1 MNSYE
6 RLMARLA
13 GRPVDRVPNN
23 CIIMG
28 FGARYIGAG
37 YRKFVTDYRVL
48 TEAGIRCR
56 EDFGL
61 DILSAISDPMREAE
75 GFGAQ
80 VVFPEDA
87 VPYAAAPL
95 VESLSDLTRLQVK
108 DPASCARMNDRLLA
122 VRRYAE
128 YAQKECAVQGWV
140 EGGFAE
146 ACDLRDLNN
155 MMMDIFDEPE
165 AVAELLDICTRQAE
179 LFAVAQIEAGADI
192 VGIGDAAASLIGP
205 AMYEEFAL
213 PYEKRIVEAIHR
225 AGGKAKLH
233 ICGDIQKLLELA
245 VETGADMIDCDWMVD
260 FRKANRI
267 FADRCSAC
275 GNFDPVGILLQG
287 TPDSVAEAVQGCVEA
302 ASPRGIIAAGC
313 EVPVLTPPENL
324 AAVAKTLD
332 RMAAEGCSACCNTLQ
347 K

>member
-28 FGARYIGAG
+28 FGARYIGAT
-37 YRKFVTDYRVL
+37 YKEFVTDYRVL

-56 EDFGL
+56 ENFDL

-75 GFGAQ
+75 GFGAE

-87 VPYAAAPL
+87 VPYAAEPFIK
-95 VESLSDLTRLQVK
+95 SLSDLTKLTVK
-108 DPASCARMNDRLLA
+108 DPASSARMNDRLEA

-155 MMMDIFDEPE
+155 MMMDIFDEPD

-179 LFAVAQIEAGADI
+179 AFAVAQVKVGADI

-205 AMYEEFAL
+205 AMYEEFAF
-213 PYEKRIVEAIHR
+213 PYEKRIVNAIHQ

-233 ICGDIQKLLELA
+233 ICGDINKLLEMAL
-245 VETGADMIDCDWMVD
+245 ETGADMIDCDWMVD
-260 FRKANRI
+260 FREANRI
-267 FADRCSAC
+267 FGDRCSAC
-275 GNFDPVGILLQG
+275 GNFDPVGVLLQG
-287 TPDSVAEAVQGCVEA
+287 TPESVEKAVEECLAA
-302 ASPRGIIAAGC
+302 ASPRGVIAAGC
-313 EVPVLTPPENL
+313 EVPVLTPPGNL
-324 AAVAKTLD
+324 TAVAQALK
-332 RMAAEGCSACCNTLQ
+332 RQA

>member
-1 MNSYE
+1 MTSYE

-13 GRPVDRVPNN
+13 GKPVDRVPNN

-28 FGARYIGAG
+28 FGARYIGAS
-37 YRKFVTDYRVL
+37 YKEFVTDYRVL

-56 EDFGL
+56 EDFEL

-75 GFGAQ
+75 GFGAN

-87 VPYAAAPL
+87 VPYASEPL
-95 VESLSDLTRLQVK
+95 VASLSDLTKLKVK

-128 YAQKECAVQGWV
+128 YAGKDCAVQGWV

-179 LFAVAQIEAGADI
+179 AFAAAQVEAGADI

-213 PYEKRIVEAIHR
+213 PYEKRIVEAIHK

-233 ICGDIQKLLELA
+233 ICGDINKLLELA
-245 VETGADMIDCDWMVD
+245 AETGADLIDCDWMVD
-260 FRKANRI
+260 FKEANRI
-267 FADRCSAC
+267 FGDRCSAC
-275 GNFDPVGILLQG
+275 GNFDPVGVLLQG
-287 TPDSVAEAVQGCVEA
+287 TPASIGQAVEGCLAVSSSRSVM
-302 ASPRGIIAAGC
+302 AAGC

-324 AAVAKTLD
+324 AAVAEALKK
-332 RMAAEGCSACCNTLQ
+332 AGA
-347 K
+347 

>member
-13 GRPVDRVPNN
+13 GQPVDRVPNN

-28 FGARYIGAG
+28 FGARYIGAS
-37 YRKFVTDYRVL
+37 YKSFVTDYKVL

-56 EDFGL
+56 EDFEL

-75 GFGAQ
+75 GFGAE
-80 VVFPEDA
+80 VFFPEDG

-95 VESLSDLTRLQVK
+95 VENLSDLSRLQVR
-108 DPASCARMNDRLLA
+108 DPASCARMNDRLMA

-128 YAQKECAVQGWV
+128 YAKKECAVQGWV

-179 LFAVAQIEAGADI
+179 AFAAAQVQAGADI

-213 PYEKRIVEAIHR
+213 PYEKRIVEAIHK

-233 ICGDIQKLLELA
+233 ICGDINKLLDMA
-245 VETGADMIDCDWMVD
+245 VETGADLIDCDWMVD
-260 FRKANRI
+260 FQEANRI
-267 FADRCSAC
+267 FAGRCSAC

-287 TPDSVAEAVQGCVEA
+287 TPASVAEAVENCLAV
-302 ASPRGIIAAGC
+302 SSSRSIIAAGC
-313 EVPVLTPPENL
+313 EVPVMTPPENL
-324 AAVAKTLD
+324 AAVTETLK
-332 RMAAEGCSACCNTLQ
+332 RFGH
-347 K
+347 

>member
-6 RLMARLA
+6 RLMARMA
-13 GRPVDRVPNN
+13 GQPVDRVPNN

-28 FGARYIGAG
+28 FGARYIGAT
-37 YRKFVTDYRVL
+37 YKEFVTDYRVL

-56 EDFGL
+56 EDFDL

-75 GFGAQ
+75 GFGAS
-80 VVFPEDA
+80 VVLPEDA

-95 VESLSDLTRLQVK
+95 LETLSDLTKLQVK
-108 DPASCARMNDRLLA
+108 DPSACARMNDRLLA

-128 YAQKECAVQGWV
+128 YAQKDCAVQGWV

-179 LFAVAQIEAGADI
+179 AFAVAQIQAGADI

-213 PYEKRIVEAIHR
+213 PYEKRIVEAIHK
-225 AGGKAKLH
+225 AGGMAKLH
-233 ICGDIQKLLELA
+233 ICGDINKLLEMA
-245 VETGADMIDCDWMVD
+245 VETGADIIDCDWMVD
-260 FRKANRI
+260 FKEANRI
-267 FADRCSAC
+267 FGDRCSAC
-275 GNFDPVGILLQG
+275 GNFDPVGVLLQG
-287 TPDSVAEAVQGCVEA
+287 DPASISQAVKGCLSQS
-302 ASPRGIIAAGC
+302 SPRAIIAAGC

-324 AAVAKTLD
+324 AAVTQTLKE
-332 RMAAEGCSACCNTLQ
+332 MAG
-347 K
+347 

>member
-1 MNSYE
+1 MTSYE

-13 GRPVDRVPNN
+13 GKPVDRVPNN

-28 FGARYIGAG
+28 FGARYIGAS
-37 YRKFVTDYRVL
+37 YKEFVTDYRVL

-56 EDFGL
+56 EDFEL

-75 GFGAQ
+75 GFGAN

-87 VPYAAAPL
+87 VPYASEPL
-95 VESLSDLTRLQVK
+95 VASLSDLTKLKVK

-128 YAQKECAVQGWV
+128 YAGKDCAVQGWV

-179 LFAVAQIEAGADI
+179 AFAAAQVEAGADI

-213 PYEKRIVEAIHR
+213 PYEKRIVEAIHK

-233 ICGDIQKLLELA
+233 ICGDINKLLELA
-245 VETGADMIDCDWMVD
+245 AETGADLIDCDWMVD
-260 FRKANRI
+260 FKEANRI
-267 FADRCSAC
+267 FGDRCSAC
-275 GNFDPVGILLQG
+275 GNFDPVGVLLQG
-287 TPDSVAEAVQGCVEA
+287 TPASIGQAVEGCLAVSSSRSV
-302 ASPRGIIAAGC
+302 IAAGC

-324 AAVAKTLD
+324 AAVAEALKK
-332 RMAAEGCSACCNTLQ
+332 AGA
-347 K
+347 

>member
-1 MNSYE
+1 
-6 RLMARLA
+6 MARLE

-28 FGARYIGAG
+28 FGARYIGAT
-37 YRKFVTDYRVL
+37 YKEFVTDYRVL

-56 EDFGL
+56 EDFDL

-75 GFGAQ
+75 GFGAD
-80 VVFPEDA
+80 VVIPEDA
-87 VPYAAAPL
+87 VPYASAPL
-95 VESLSDLTRLQVK
+95 VASLSDLTKLKVK

-128 YAQKECAVQGWV
+128 YAQKDCAVQGWV

-165 AVAELLDICTRQAE
+165 AVAEMLDICTRQAE
-179 LFAVAQIEAGADI
+179 AFAAAQVEAGADI

-213 PYEKRIVEAIHR
+213 PYEKRIVEAIHK

-233 ICGDIQKLLELA
+233 ICGDIGKLLDLA
-245 VETGADMIDCDWMVD
+245 VETGADLIDCDWMVD
-260 FRKANRI
+260 FEEANRV
-267 FADRCSAC
+267 FGDRCSAC
-275 GNFDPVGILLQG
+275 GNFDPVGVLLQG
-287 TPDSVAEAVQGCVEA
+287 TPDSIRLSVEKCLAVS
-302 ASPRGIIAAGC
+302 SPRAVIAAGC

-324 AAVAKTLD
+324 AAVAEALKK
-332 RMAAEGCSACCNTLQ
+332 AGA
-347 K
+347 

>member
-1 MNSYE
+1 
-6 RLMARLA
+6 MARLE

-28 FGARYIGAG
+28 FGARYIGAT
-37 YRKFVTDYRVL
+37 YKEFVTDYRAL

-56 EDFGL
+56 EDFDL

-75 GFGAQ
+75 GFGAD
-80 VVFPEDA
+80 VVIPEDA
-87 VPYAAAPL
+87 VPYASAPL
-95 VESLSDLTRLQVK
+95 VASLSDLTKLKVK

-128 YAQKECAVQGWV
+128 YAQKDCAVQGWV

-179 LFAVAQIEAGADI
+179 AFAVAQVEAGADI

-213 PYEKRIVEAIHR
+213 PYEKRIVEAIHK

-233 ICGDIQKLLELA
+233 ICGDIGKLLDLA
-245 VETGADMIDCDWMVD
+245 VETGADLIDCDWMVD
-260 FRKANRI
+260 FEEANRV
-267 FADRCSAC
+267 FGDRCSAC
-275 GNFDPVGILLQG
+275 GNFDPVGVLLQG
-287 TPDSVAEAVQGCVEA
+287 TPDSIRLSVEKCLAVS
-302 ASPRGIIAAGC
+302 SPRAVIAAGC

-324 AAVAKTLD
+324 AAVAEALKK
-332 RMAAEGCSACCNTLQ
+332 AGA
-347 K
+347 